1 MKIGVIRYW
10 VGRPAAEHETVE
22 RFKKAAALIGH
33 VIDELR
39 QDIKILEGEVAYVD
53 FIINLHF
60 ASGKST
66 DDLTYG
72 ALWNP

>member
-10 VGRPAAEHETVE
+10 VGRPAAEHETVVS
-22 RFKKAAALIGH
+22 FKKAAALIGH
-33 VIDELR
+33 TIVELR
-39 QDIKILEGEVAYVD
+39 ADAKTLEGEKASVD
-53 FIINLHF
+53 FTINLHF

-72 ALWNP
+72 GL